1 MQYHLIAG
9 EESGRSGE
17 TLIVH
22 DLPIREV
29 VHKELL
35 GDAKDVE
42 AVVTLTEPRQGR
54 LREMGDTSCMP
65 AGSCADLRSW
75 PGTYSQFP
83 SLAMVLLLSTT

>member
-22 DLPIREV
+22 DPIREV
-29 VHKELL
+29 VDKVLL
-35 GDAKDVE
+35 GDAEDVE
-42 AVVTLTEPRQGR
+42 AVVTLTEPRRGR

>member
-1 MQYHLIAG
+1 MQYHLMAE
-9 EESGRSGE
+9 EESGRLGK

-29 VHKELL
+29 MDKVLL
-35 GDAKDVE
+35 GDAEDVE
-42 AVVTLTEPRQGR
+42 AVATLTEPRQGR
-54 LREMGDTSCMP
+54 LREMGDTSYMP

-83 SLAMVLLLSTT
+83 CLAMVLLLSTT